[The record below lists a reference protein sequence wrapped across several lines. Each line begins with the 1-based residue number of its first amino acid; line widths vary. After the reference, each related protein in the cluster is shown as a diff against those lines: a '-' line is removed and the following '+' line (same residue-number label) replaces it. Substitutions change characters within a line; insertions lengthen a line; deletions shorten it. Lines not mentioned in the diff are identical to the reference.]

1 MSSNSSSCTI
11 PLSQPLTATHFRF
24 INANVPNTGYTFKS
38 DNRNLHLFKKLTP
51 TTTWENVSG
60 VYQAYLEM
68 SLSKTLTP
76 EWVLWPKELGKALV
90 TYYTPLLEQ
99 MKAPRCH

>member
-1 MSSNSSSCTI
+1 MNTQMCFLTTKDKNSMSSNSSSCTI

-68 SLSKTLTP
+68 SQKDI
-76 EWVLWPKELGKALV
+76 
-90 TYYTPLLEQ
+90 Q
-99 MKAPRCH
+99 